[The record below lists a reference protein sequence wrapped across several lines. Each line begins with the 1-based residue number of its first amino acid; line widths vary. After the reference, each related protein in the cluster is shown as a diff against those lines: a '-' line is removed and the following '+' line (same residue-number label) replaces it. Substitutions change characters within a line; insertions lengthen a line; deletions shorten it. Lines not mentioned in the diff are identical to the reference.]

1 MFRSLCSS
9 SLRAGSP
16 LVRARVAPLSSFFAR
31 TVVTKRF
38 TKDHEWVSYDSD
50 TKIGTVSITDYAQ
63 KQLGDVVFIEL
74 PAVGSKVGF
83 GEPIGAVESVK
94 AASDICA
101 PVSGT
106 VKEVNP
112 AVGEKPSL
120 LNSSPE
126 DEGWLCKIEVSNPAE
141 VDELLSAEDYAK
153 YCENAE

>member
-1 MFRSLCSS
+1 MLRSLCSS
-9 SLRAGSP
+9 SLRAASP
-16 LVRARVAPLSSFFAR
+16 LLRPRATPQSSLFIR

-74 PAVGSKVGF
+74 PAVGSGVEF
-83 GEPIGAVESVK
+83 GEPMGAVESVK

-112 AVGEKPSL
+112 AIGEKPAL
-120 LNSSPE
+120 LNTSPE
-126 DEGWLCKIEVSNPAE
+126 DKGWLCKIEVSDPSQVIAG
-141 VDELLSAEDYAK
+141 LHL
-153 YCENAE
+153 

>member
-16 LVRARVAPLSSFFAR
+16 LVRTRVVPRSPLFAR

-74 PAVGSKVGF
+74 PAVGSKVEF

-126 DEGWLCKIEVSNPAE
+126 DKGWLCKIEVSDPAE
-141 VDELLSAEDYAK
+141 VEELLSPEDYAK